1 MSIEALNW
9 ALTQMQLNDMPTST
23 RFVLMILANR
33 AAPEG
38 ECWPSHQYIQDR
50 TGLSNET
57 VRTACK
63 NLQEAGLLTITP
75 RILESG
81 RKTSNHYQL
90 NLGEGYPQPLGVPTP
105 NQQGGVPP
113 TIGGKTKEVYEGGLR
128 SPISKPEK
136 EGQGH
141 NRAPG
146 PTCANPACKGP
157 LTGGHTKMAIGDV
170 CNQCYRDYL
179 DSRWDPAKE
188 RAA

>member
-105 NQQGGVPP
+105 NQQGEAPP

-128 SPISKPEK
+128 APISKPEK
-136 EGQGH
+136 EGQGQ
-141 NRAPG
+141 NRPAG
-146 PTCANPACKGP
+146 PACAKC
-157 LTGGHTKMAIGDV
+157 GGTTQSGTTRMRIGDV
-170 CNQCYRDYL
+170 CNACREDYMAGKWKL
-179 DSRWDPAKE
+179 E
-188 RAA
+188 AAA